1 MKKISREPSLV
12 SVTTLNVR
20 FSEVDM
26 LQVVWHGEY
35 VRYFEDGRE
44 AFGREY
50 AGLGYMD
57 IYESGFTAPI
67 VEVNVQ
73 YKQSLRVN
81 DTARVETRYIDTPA
95 AKICFE
101 YVVTRASDGEVVAT
115 GSTVQVF
122 LNAAG
127 ELELTAPAFYEAW
140 KKRWNVK

>member
-1 MKKISREPSLV
+1 
-12 SVTTLNVR
+12 
-20 FSEVDM
+20 M

-44 AFGREY
+44 AFGRKY

-57 IYESGFTAPI
+57 IYEAGYTAPI
-67 VEVNVQ
+67 VEMDIQ

-81 DTARVETRYIDTPA
+81 DTARVETRYIDTLA

-101 YVVTRASDGEVVAT
+101 YVITRESDGEVVAT
-115 GSTVQVF
+115 GSTTQVF
-122 LNAAG
+122 LNGVG
-127 ELELTAPAFYEAW
+127 ELELTTPAFYEAW